1 MDTDLL
7 RLLLVSQD
15 NLYILWDALMRH
27 RLMMDIGDPE
37 YDDTVRLLERV
48 GDLLADNIHKA
59 RR

>member
-1 MDTDLL
+1 VTDPLL

-37 YDDTVRLLERV
+37 YDDVVVLLERV
-48 GDLLADNIHKA
+48 GDLLADNIH
-59 RR
+59 RSSR